1 MHPVALV
8 AEPGGGL
15 FELLPALLG
24 GDHYVVVIEGRQGH
38 GQGTPR
44 PLSWWSVKISIS
56 CTETL
61 DQPCKGNTSASGVLC
76 LPSCERPALRPT
88 TAEAGEKGDG
98 KGVRPEEV
106 RPEPDPET
114 QPGENL
120 SVRAG
125 YLELINSWWNLRNQN
140 YQAAQLAWNF
150 LVDTAPPHLF
160 PRQTGEGTNSTTRR
174 V

>member
-1 MHPVALV
+1 MACSSY
-8 AEPGGGL
+8 
-15 FELLPALLG
+15 FLPYLEVITTSSSSRG
-24 GDHYVVVIEGRQGH
+24 DKGTGKGRPDHYRGGRSRSRSPAPRPWTNPAR
-38 GQGTPR
+38 GTPV
-44 PLSWWSVKISIS
+44 PQVF
-56 CTETL
+56 
-61 DQPCKGNTSASGVLC
+61 SAFPPVRTR
-76 LPSCERPALRPT
+76 RPALRPT

-106 RPEPDPET
+106 RPEPDPEP